1 MMGAGDS
8 PLESPTGS
16 SPVVGGHHIGTHPL
30 LLLSVLL
37 VILGVQLIVMGLLGE
52 LLVRIYHESQG
63 KPVYAV
69 RQVFRGPV
77 EE

>member
-16 SPVVGGHHIGTHPL
+16 SPVVGGHDIGTHPL

-52 LLVRIYHESQG
+52 LLVRIYHESHG

>member
-8 PLESPTGS
+8 PLESPTGL

>member
-1 MMGAGDS
+1 M
-8 PLESPTGS
+8 
-16 SPVVGGHHIGTHPL
+16 VGGHDIGPRPL
-30 LLLSVLL
+30 RLLSVLL